1 MPASILGGPF
11 EYNVARVCVCVIF
24 THELTWPSLLLI
36 VIADKPDLRRKS
48 LVGVVEA
55 LISILIL
62 DHILFTVDSDLLDI
76 CPQGPQD
83 PLILTKKVFFQYALL
98 FLSILSSWGTAA
110 SSPRR

>member
-1 MPASILGGPF
+1 M
-11 EYNVARVCVCVIF
+11 ARVCVCVIF
-24 THELTWPSLLLI
+24 THELTWPALLLI

-55 LISILIL
+55 LISILIP
-62 DHILFTVDSDLLDI
+62 DHILLTVDSDLLDI

-98 FLSILSSWGTAA
+98 FLTILSSRGTAA
-110 SSPRR
+110 SSPR